1 MAGFLAFEHCDDAD
15 AATRPAALVTAAL
28 DAIRFGRGAEPSLA
42 RDLTLGGRV
51 VWTGATSLDVEMELR
66 AAGGG
71 GGAGAP
77 PPPHAR
83 ALFTF
88 AARDALTGA
97 AHRVRPLEPRSPEER
112 ARFAERGA
120 VAAARRAERAAAA
133 AAAAGDGRAR
143 GPPGAAAW
151 AAARLAEAAARRA
164 LPALLPAA
172 LLSPETALENV
183 FTAQPQER
191 NLSGRIFGGY
201 LMRRAYELAD
211 SAAHLFSAARPRALA
226 AGEATF
232 ARPVEVS
239 SAASLSCQAKQKT
252 ANQPT
257 HQSLT
262 DNYRNEKCRSATC
275 CASAPRCSTR
285 ALRRARPGAGASTCA
300 SPRR

>member
-15 AATRPAALVTAAL
+15 AATRPAALVTAAV

-42 RDLTLGGRV
+42 HDLTLGGRV

-71 GGAGAP
+71 GDGGAAGAP

-112 ARFAERGA
+112 ARFVERGA
-120 VAAARRAERAAAA
+120 VAAARRAERAAAAA

-151 AAARLAEAAARRA
+151 AAARLAEAGAARE
-164 LPALLPAA
+164 LPALADPAA

-191 NLSGRIFGGY
+191 NLSGRIFGGH

-239 SAASLSCQAKQKT
+239 SAASLSCLPAS
-252 ANQPT
+252 QP
-257 HQSLT
+257 L
-262 DNYRNEKCRSATC
+262 A
-275 CASAPRCSTR
+275 
-285 ALRRARPGAGASTCA
+285 RRQLPK
-300 SPRR
+300 